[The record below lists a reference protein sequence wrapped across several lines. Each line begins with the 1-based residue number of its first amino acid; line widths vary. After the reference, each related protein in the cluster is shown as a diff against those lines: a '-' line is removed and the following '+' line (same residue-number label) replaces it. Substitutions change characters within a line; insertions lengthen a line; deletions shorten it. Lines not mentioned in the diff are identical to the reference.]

1 MSKVLQDFTHQGK
14 PRKWGVR
21 KAQSRAYAS
30 RLYDLANVYGSP
42 TIKKFAGRVWS
53 CGDKLLFGKTH
64 NGENILIGAQFC
76 HDRFC
81 ALCQWRRMLKM
92 SYQMTKT
99 IQQAL
104 VENPSGRF
112 LFITLTV
119 KNCEGNDLKSTV
131 GEINRAIRKLFMRK
145 DIKKNLLGYVKAI
158 EVTVNSDK
166 ETYHPHAHILVMVK
180 STYFKNSDNYLTH
193 KQWQEMWQRAM
204 KVDYEPMISVEAIK
218 NRGNKDSLNA
228 SVSEVAKYQTKATQ
242 YLSADRDADL
252 RVIDTL
258 RTQLSGNR
266 MLSYNGVLKTIH
278 NRLFKREDEQT
289 EDLVMITG
297 NEHLDVTAGMIVAE
311 WNTHFQNYVI
321 TETGKELSIGRKE

>member
-1 MSKVLQDFTHQGK
+1 
-14 PRKWGVR
+14 
-21 KAQSRAYAS
+21 
-30 RLYDLANVYGSP
+30 
-42 TIKKFAGRVWS
+42 
-53 CGDKLLFGKTH
+53 
-64 NGENILIGAQFC
+64 
-76 HDRFC
+76 
-81 ALCQWRRMLKM
+81 M